1 MAVAATLAPATGDGT
16 TSADD
21 DEEDDE
27 DDDGEDGM
35 PCSTATANMLRKC
48 GLTCT
53 AALRLENHVVTVD
66 AKDMP
71 DDQTSSGAGAQ
82 ADAVPVVF
90 HERSSRKI
98 MSCRRHHRRADRV
111 KNNKQL
117 CVHHRDL
124 TFLASAI
131 YTIEKRAS

>member
-1 MAVAATLAPATGDGT
+1 
-16 TSADD
+16 
-21 DEEDDE
+21 
-27 DDDGEDGM
+27 M

-53 AALRLENHVVTVD
+53 AAHRLVNHMVTVD

-71 DDQTSSGAGAQ
+71 DDSTSSGAGAR

-90 HERSSRKI
+90 HARSRRKI
-98 MSCRRHHRRADRV
+98 VSCRRHHRRADRV
-111 KNNKQL
+111 KINKQL
-117 CVHHRDL
+117 CVHHRYL

-131 YTIEKRAS
+131 NTIEKRAS